1 MVAEVQVLY
10 ETNARD
16 IVAQLRLCA
25 DNIEKGDECYRGAV
39 LCLAGPGGTVNVYAW
54 GDLDNYSA
62 LGVLDC
68 AKQRIHRVVSG
79 S

>member
-1 MVAEVQVLY
+1 MVAEVATLY

-16 IVAQLRLCA
+16 IVAQLRQCA
-25 DNIEKGDECYRGAV
+25 DNIEKGEEVYRGAV
-39 LCLAGPGGTVNVYAW
+39 FCLAGPGVTVDVYAW
-54 GDLDNYSA
+54 GALDSFSA

-68 AKQRIHRVVSG
+68 AKERIHQMASG

>member
-16 IVAQLRLCA
+16 IVAQLRQCA
-25 DNIEKGDECYRGAV
+25 DNIEKGDEAYRGAV
-39 LCLAGPGGTVNVYAW
+39 FCLAGPHGMVDVYAW

-62 LGVLDC
+62 LGVLDR
-68 AKQRIHRVVSG
+68 AKEAIHKVISG